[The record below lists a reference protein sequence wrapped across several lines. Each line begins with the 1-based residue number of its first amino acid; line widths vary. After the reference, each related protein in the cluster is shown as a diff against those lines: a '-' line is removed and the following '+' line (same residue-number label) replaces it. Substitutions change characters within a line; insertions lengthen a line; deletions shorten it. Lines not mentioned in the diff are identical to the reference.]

1 MQKGFRAMET
11 QFGELANAAL
21 EEIRT
26 VFRRTAPDAADRL
39 AREILAASA
48 IHCYALGR
56 EALMLR
62 AFCMRLM
69 HLGFDAHWIGDVTA
83 PPAAPGQLVIVAS
96 GPGDILMNRSMI
108 QLGQRA
114 GARVLVVTA
123 QPDGPDPKLADVVV
137 MLPAQSMADD
147 AGSARVLPMGTAFEI
162 AMLIFSDLTAIR
174 LQTMTGQ
181 SNDDLRARHT
191 NLE

>member
-1 MQKGFRAMET
+1 MNET
-11 QFGELANAAL
+11 FATLANAAL
-21 EEIRT
+21 EEIRA
-26 VFRRTAPDAADRL
+26 VFERTPPDSSDRL
-39 AREILAASA
+39 AREILAAKT
-48 IHCYALGR
+48 IHCYGLGR

-69 HLGFDAHWIGDVTA
+69 HLGLDAHMIGDVTA
-83 PPAAPGQLVIVAS
+83 PPAAPGHLMIVCS

-108 QLGQRA
+108 QLGKKT

-123 QPDGPDPKLADVVV
+123 QPEGPDPKSADVVIT
-137 MLPAQSMADD
+137 LPAQTMAND
-147 AGSARVLPMGTAFEI
+147 AGSERILPMGTAFEI
-162 AMLIFSDLTAIR
+162 AMLIFFDLIAIR
-174 LQTMTGQ
+174 LRELTGQ

>member
-1 MQKGFRAMET
+1 MET
-11 QFGELANAAL
+11 RFGELAEAAL
-21 EEIRT
+21 AEIRT
-26 VFRRTAPDAADRL
+26 VFARTDPGAADRL
-39 AREILAASA
+39 ASEIIAVGT
-48 IHCYALGR
+48 IHCFALGR

-83 PPAAPGQLVIVAS
+83 PPAAPGQLVIVVS
-96 GPGDILMNRSMI
+96 GPGDILMDRAMI
-108 QLGQRA
+108 QLGKRA

-123 QPDGPDPKLADVVV
+123 QPDGPDPQLADAVIT
-137 MLPAQSMADD
+137 LPAQTMADD
-147 AGSARVLPMGTAFEI
+147 AGSVRVLPMGTVFEI
-162 AMLIFSDLTAIR
+162 ALLIFFDLTALR